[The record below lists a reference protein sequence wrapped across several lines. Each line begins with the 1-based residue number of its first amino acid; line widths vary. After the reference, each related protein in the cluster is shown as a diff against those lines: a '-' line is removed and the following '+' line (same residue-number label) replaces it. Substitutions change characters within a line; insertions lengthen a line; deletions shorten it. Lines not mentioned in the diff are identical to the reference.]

1 MCTGVLCLMF
11 APLKTSSQCLGSMDG
26 QVKQILCINQSQ
38 EPRVICLSKYSTADL
53 ENLSQ
58 VCVCVC
64 VYTVVWLKVKLA
76 SLQVRSKI
84 DLKGTSV
91 AFTRCKNNTCTF
103 L

>member
-58 VCVCVC
+58 ECVCVC
-64 VYTVVWLKVKLA
+64 VH
-76 SLQVRSKI
+76 SC
-84 DLKGTSV
+84 V
-91 AFTRCKNNTCTF
+91 AEGQTGLITGAI
-103 L
+103 